1 MGSMLTIVFDALNGS
16 IDEWGSS
23 AVGVEVHYINTIL
36 AESMGVHKGANI
48 YQQLVRE
55 NDNS

>member
-1 MGSMLTIVFDALNGS
+1 MLTIVFDALNGS

-23 AVGVEVHYINTIL
+23 SVGVEVHYINTIL